1 LLNSTGALAAERSTP
16 MRVLV
21 TGGTGFVG
29 CHTVA
34 ALVGHGH
41 RVRLLVRA
49 PERIPP
55 ALGPLGITQ
64 VEVVVGDVTNPATVQ
79 QAIAGCDAVVHAAS
93 VYSLDPR
100 RAAVMAQTN
109 PTGTDLVLGAAQ
121 RQGLDPIIYVSSVGV
136 FWPTTTARLTAGS
149 PLGAGVGPYTRSKL
163 AAELVARGYQQAG
176 VPVVI
181 TYPGG
186 VLGPHDPQLSST
198 VRAIRDVLRGRWP
211 ILPQGRVTLVDVR
224 EVAAL
229 HAALLRPG
237 QGARRYLLASPAVEL
252 VDLVGM
258 LGELSGRRL
267 SQATSPDWLLR
278 PASRLADRAQRL
290 GPLRLPVSAEAV
302 AMTLSLSAD
311 VEVGDTWTRQELDV
325 QRRDLRRTLADTVRW
340 LAAHGHLTAR
350 QAGALAGTRLPPG
363 SLAPLPDPASVAAA
377 DHAGHQHQ
385 GQVDPPRVAVPAHL
399 QPPKAAQP

>member
-1 LLNSTGALAAERSTP
+1 

-49 PERIPP
+49 PERIGP
-55 ALGPLGITQ
+55 ALDPLGVTQ
-64 VEVVVGDVTNPATVQ
+64 VEVVAGDVTNPAAVQ
-79 QAIAGCDAVVHAAS
+79 QAMGGCDAVVHAAS

-109 PTGTDLVLGAAQ
+109 PTGTDIVLGAAQ

-136 FWPTTTARLTAGS
+136 FWPTATARLTASS
-149 PLGAGVGPYTRSKL
+149 PVGAGVGPYTRSKL

-176 VPVVI
+176 APVVI
-181 TYPGG
+181 TYPAG
-186 VLGPHDPQLSST
+186 VLGPHDPHLSDT

-211 ILPQGRVTLVDVR
+211 ILPQGRLTLVDVR

-229 HAALLRPG
+229 HAAALCPG
-237 QGARRYLLASPAVEL
+237 RGARRYLLASPAVEL
-252 VDLVGM
+252 VDLVGL
-258 LGELSGRRL
+258 LGELTGRHL
-267 SQATSPDWLLR
+267 PQTTAPDWLLR
-278 PASRLADRAQRL
+278 GGCRLVDRAQRL
-290 GPLRLPVSAEAV
+290 LPLRLPVSAEAV

-311 VEVGDTWTRQELDV
+311 VEVDDTSARQELAV

-340 LAAHGHLTAR
+340 LAEQGHLTAR
-350 QAGALAGTRLPPG
+350 QAGTRLPPG
-363 SLAPLPDPASVAAA
+363 SLEPLPDLASVAA
-377 DHAGHQHQ
+377 DDRAGHQHE
-385 GQVDPPRVAVPAHL
+385 GEEEPPRVAVSALL